1 MALYILI
8 AVQFV
13 PETPRFL
20 LSKGREQEAFQ
31 FLVDY
36 HGNGDPNDELVLFE
50 FDEMKT
56 AIQREQAAKAEKWST
71 ILKSRANRHRM
82 GLAMLMTFMTNVSGC
97 PYLACGAL
105 LIVVPV
111 IWM

>member
-1 MALYILI
+1 M
-8 AVQFV
+8 
-13 PETPRFL
+13 
-20 LSKGREQEAFQ
+20 
-31 FLVDY
+31 LVDY

-97 PYLACGAL
+97 PYLACGTL